1 MQSYSK
7 NASNDENHI
16 MLDQF
21 KELVNDY
28 YTEPTDEEIFGS
40 FLPIISHDSPIQMQE
55 TQPFQRK
62 REKRFNS
69 EINVPDIRKMFCRQA
84 EIGQRNERMDNNKV
98 IVID

>member
-1 MQSYSK
+1 MSENSMQSYSK

-40 FLPIISHDSPIQMQE
+40 F
-55 TQPFQRK
+55 
-62 REKRFNS
+62 
-69 EINVPDIRKMFCRQA
+69 
-84 EIGQRNERMDNNKV
+84 
-98 IVID
+98 